1 MFKTKIE
8 TSYTKK
14 NNTHIFNVEKHI
26 KLSIEEKY
34 ILCVQRKFNERTHT
48 LKEYFLKERKYLG
61 MKNTMYGK
69 SKNKENWTI
78 KMYNYRENEDYTYY
92 NDAFVVREYTED
104 YKRFTD
110 YFSDCPIFQDSVGNQ
125 DIEKSIKD
133 HTKEKLKEIFKT
145 DGLDGFFNLN
155 GEEPIL
161 SQEGNTGQYLGS
173 CFQDEFFVSE

>member
-34 ILCVQRKFNERTHT
+34 ILCVQRTFNERTHT

-69 SKNKENWTI
+69 SKNKEN
-78 KMYNYRENEDYTYY
+78 
-92 NDAFVVREYTED
+92 
-104 YKRFTD
+104 
-110 YFSDCPIFQDSVGNQ
+110 
-125 DIEKSIKD
+125 
-133 HTKEKLKEIFKT
+133 EI
-145 DGLDGFFNLN
+145 LQ
-155 GEEPIL
+155 I
-161 SQEGNTGQYLGS
+161 
-173 CFQDEFFVSE
+173 